1 MQGTDGRAV
10 RGADVRETDVCVV
23 GAGPAGLALTLMLLR
38 SGVRTTLVERA
49 TSFRRDFHGEI
60 LQPGGQRVLDDL
72 GVLAPARRRGSRAL
86 DGFQVVQ
93 GERLLLDIDYRR
105 LAAPYDHLLALP
117 QPFLLGELQ
126 GACRLLPG
134 FTYLEGHRLASL
146 VEKRP
151 GAPVTGVVTRGPDHT
166 PTEVRARVVV
176 GADGRYSKTRAL
188 AGIAAGRSEAFAQD
202 AVWFSL
208 HAPGRQTGRV
218 RVHRAGG
225 GLVLVHESHPDRLR
239 VGWTLPHGGWR
250 DVVARGMADVRR
262 ELTRAIPQFADL
274 VHEQLSSPAQL
285 TLLDVFAS
293 HAGDWV
299 RDGLVL
305 LGDAAHTHGPIG
317 GQGVSLA
324 LQDAAALH
332 PVLVDALHAGQVS
345 RERLVPYQRR
355 RSPVAQAVHRMQR
368 VQAGAMFG
376 RGDGPLADFARTRAA
391 AALSRTPVGARI
403 ARRVA
408 HGTDPLGVR
417 TDLFTARAAA
427 ANV

>member
-1 MQGTDGRAV
+1 MRGTE
-10 RGADVRETDVCVV
+10 VRESDVCVV

-49 TSFRRDFHGEI
+49 TAFRRDFHGEI

-72 GVLAPARRRGSRAL
+72 GVLAPARRRGSRVL

-93 GERLLLDIDYRR
+93 DERRLLLDIDYRR
-105 LAAPYDHLLALP
+105 LPAPYDHLLALP
-117 QPFLLGELQ
+117 QPFLLGELLD
-126 GACRLLPG
+126 ACRALPG

-151 GAPVTGVVTRGPDHT
+151 GAPVTGVVTRGPDHA

-208 HAPGRQTGRV
+208 HAPGRTTGRV

-225 GLVLVHESHPDRLR
+225 SVVLVHESHPDRLR
-239 VGWTLPHGGWR
+239 VGWTLPHGSWR
-250 DVVARGMADVRR
+250 DVVARGMTDVRR
-262 ELTRAIPQFADL
+262 ELTRTLPQFADL
-274 VHEQLSSPAQL
+274 LHEQLSSPAQL

-293 HAGDWV
+293 HAEDWA

-305 LGDAAHTHGPIG
+305 LGDAAHTHGPVG
-317 GQGVSLA
+317 AQGVNLA

-332 PVLVDALHAGQVS
+332 PVLVDALNAGQVS
-345 RERLVPYQRR
+345 RERLAPYQRR

-368 VQAGAMFG
+368 VQTGAVFGAGG
-376 RGDGPLADFARTRAA
+376 GPLADFARTWAA
-391 AALSRTPVGARI
+391 AAVGRTPVGARI

-417 TDLFTARAAA
+417 TDLFTVRPAAA
-427 ANV
+427 KV